1 MPSIHVAGW
10 KVGDMDSKACVP
22 CTEIMRGLPA
32 VVTPMHDCRRLSSYA
47 QGFSRGHNAAFVVE
61 SPLPVSCFTLFDPIA
76 FDGLRWLVKDFAIFQ
91 RTQQLDVLRMC
102 PHQRAG

>member
-1 MPSIHVAGW
+1 MPSIHIAGW

-47 QGFSRGHNAAFVVE
+47 QGFSRGHNAAFIVE
-61 SPLPVSCFTLFDPIA
+61 SPLPVNCFALFDTITLHR
-76 FDGLRWLVKDFAIFQ
+76 LRRLVKNLAIFQ
-91 RTQQLDVLRMC
+91 RAHQLDVLRMC